1 MLRRL
6 IQWFKNLWRSLFG
19 GKSTPSHKGDNIS
32 ATPPPPL
39 TDTDLEMLF
48 TQLLEGVYQARG
60 EDWAQNWLDNIKHR
74 VPTEGWVE
82 WLRRFGD
89 RLLASPT
96 PNNELA
102 ARLVKLG
109 EMRIGPVGDVALEIG
124 MKLLTRNQ
132 GEPVWEYDGPDAVR
146 TPSPPPDNQP
156 ASEPVTQTENPPSDD
171 TTQTVTLDQLLIML
185 QQDEKLRQQIAQ
197 QLGVESENPEEIIQ
211 TLINQYHA
219 SNPQS

>member
-32 ATPPPPL
+32 ATPPPL

-60 EDWAQNWLDNIKHR
+60 EDWAQKWLDNIKHR
-74 VPTEGWVE
+74 VPTERWVE
-82 WLRRFGD
+82 WLRRFSD

-109 EMRIGPVGDVALEIG
+109 EMRIGVVGDVALEIG

-132 GEPVWEYDGPDAVR
+132 GEPVWEYDGPDAVT
-146 TPSPPPDNQP
+146 TPSPPPDAQP
-156 ASEPVTQTENPPSDD
+156 ENPPSDD
-171 TTQTVTLDQLLIML
+171 TTQTVTLDQLFVMM

-211 TLINQYHA
+211 VLINQYHA

>member
-19 GKSTPSHKGDNIS
+19 GKSTPSHQGDNIS

-60 EDWAQNWLDNIKHR
+60 EDWAQKWLYNIEHR
-74 VPTEGWVE
+74 VSTERW
-82 WLRRFGD
+82 
-89 RLLASPT
+89 
-96 PNNELA
+96 
-102 ARLVKLG
+102 
-109 EMRIGPVGDVALEIG
+109 M
-124 MKLLTRNQ
+124 
-132 GEPVWEYDGPDAVR
+132 
-146 TPSPPPDNQP
+146 
-156 ASEPVTQTENPPSDD
+156 
-171 TTQTVTLDQLLIML
+171 
-185 QQDEKLRQQIAQ
+185 
-197 QLGVESENPEEIIQ
+197 